1 MTDWTDVAAAEDVPD
16 EDVLGV
22 ISGGLRLALFRLED
36 EIFALHDLCSH
47 GQAFLSDGF
56 VEDGCVECPLH
67 QGLIDI
73 RTGAARSAPITDP
86 VRSFPTRIV
95 DGRVE
100 VAL

>member
-1 MTDWTDVAAAEDVPD
+1 MTNWTDVAAADDVPD

-22 ISGGLRLALFRLED
+22 IVGGLRIALFRLED
-36 EIFALHDLCSH
+36 EVFALHDLCSH
-47 GQAFLSDGF
+47 GQALLSEGF

-73 RTGAARSAPITDP
+73 RTGAARSAPITEA
-86 VRSFPTRIV
+86 VRSFPARIV
-95 DGRVE
+95 GDRVE

>member
-1 MTDWTDVAAAEDVPD
+1 MTNWTDVAAAADVPD

-22 ISGGLRLALFRLED
+22 IVGGLRIALFRLED
-36 EIFALHDLCSH
+36 EVFALHDLCSH
-47 GQAFLSDGF
+47 GQALLSEGF

-73 RTGAARSAPITDP
+73 RTGAARSAPITEA
-86 VRSFPTRIV
+86 VRSFPARIV
-95 DGRVE
+95 GDRVE

>member
-1 MTDWTDVAAAEDVPD
+1 MTDWIDVAAAADVPD

-22 ISGGLRLALFRLED
+22 VAGDRRIALFRLED
-36 EIFALHDLCSH
+36 EIFALRDLCSH
-47 GQAFLSDGF
+47 GQALLSDGF

-73 RTGAARSAPITDP
+73 RTGAARSAPITEA
-86 VRSFPTRIV
+86 VRSFPTRVIG
-95 DGRVE
+95 DRVE

>member
-1 MTDWTDVAAAEDVPD
+1 MTDWINVASADDVPD

-22 ISGGLRLALFRLED
+22 VAEGIRIALFRLED

-47 GQAFLSDGF
+47 GQAFLSEGF

-95 DGRVE
+95 EGRVE